1 MFLKKQS
8 SLNHFISK
16 KKKIPSHGKQ
26 KISKKNLPGFQQVRS
41 QDTIILALGEWGLLC
56 GTDGDAS
63 RKF

>member
-8 SLNHFISK
+8 SLNKHFTLQ
-16 KKKIPSHGKQ
+16 KKIPSRGKQ
-26 KISKKNLPGFQQVRS
+26 KISKKNLPGFQHVRS

-56 GTDGDAS
+56 GTDGDAR

>member
-16 KKKIPSHGKQ
+16 KKIPSRGKQ
-26 KISKKNLPGFQQVRS
+26 KISKKNLPGFQHVRS

-56 GTDGDAS
+56 GTDGDAR